1 MDHTER
7 MEPIK
12 ANDASD
18 FDTELSKTLSAALA
32 SRQQV
37 SFSSRDEFS
46 DWLRQGQEKRNRQ
59 RRRSLITGTAA
70 CAAVFACAFL
80 VWSSG
85 LISDVDGRAL
95 LPWNDAPTYAS
106 SETDSSITEESGSIV
121 IGGDGNGNVGKLI
134 STYTN
139 YDELPEEYKQE
150 IIHFEY
156 IPEGY
161 ELYSIEIETDFGS
174 QTISTTYINQDN
186 VYLYSKQILVRSDDE
201 MQSIINQCDG
211 IITLANSDV
220 YVKGNDFVKSYS
232 LLIDNEL
239 LSIYADAN
247 IEQNKIEAMIASIKT
262 DSNMS

>member
-1 MDHTER
+1 MEPMER
-7 MEPIK
+7 MEPTK
-12 ANDASD
+12 ANDTSD
-18 FDTELSKTLSAALA
+18 FDTELSKTLSVALA

-95 LPWNDAPTYAS
+95 LPWNDVPTYAS

-121 IGGDGNGNVGKLI
+121 IGGDGNGNVGEFLT
-134 STYTN
+134 TYTS
-139 YDELPEEYKQE
+139 YADLPEEYQAE
-150 IIHFEY
+150 IVWFEE

-161 ELYSIEIETDFGS
+161 ELEGIEIENEFDRYA
-174 QTISTTYINQDN
+174 ISTIFRNENNSTLRI
-186 VYLYSKQILVRSDDE
+186 KQLSSLSENEIA
-201 MQSIINQCDG
+201 SIISNYNEVLHVAKFDIYVGTNNSNTTYALITEKNG
-211 IITLANSDV
+211 IYIMDNSH
-220 YVKGNDFVKSYS
+220 
-232 LLIDNEL
+232 I
-239 LSIYADAN
+239 A
-247 IEQNKIEAMIASIKT
+247 QNKIEAMIASIKT
-262 DSNMS
+262 GWSM